1 MEWQRKNARLA
12 AKKSIPRVSLS
23 KNAPNAVHGSAT
35 TTWASINFNAF
46 CAKPTPLPTN
56 TTTLTAISAESAFE
70 QSLEAGHHRHRILRA
85 AKAHA

>member
-1 MEWQRKNARLA
+1 MQWQRKNARLA
-12 AKKSIPRVSLS
+12 TKRSIPRVFLS

-56 TTTLTAISAESAFE
+56 TTTLTAISAESAVE
-70 QSLEAGHHRHRILRA
+70 QPSPAPHFTGR
-85 AKAHA
+85 